1 MFGFDID
8 IELMQY
14 HFFQLGIAF
23 ILSLP
28 IALNRE
34 MKDNGAG
41 LRTFPLVTI
50 ASCAFMLVGM
60 DIYDSAGEARI
71 MYAIITG
78 MGFIGGG
85 AIFKNEEGSK
95 GTATA
100 ASLWMVA
107 AIGLAIGGGMIKIG
121 IASTVIMLVTL
132 VVFHGWEKKFPG
144 ATRIE
149 RRYIHIVAH
158 NNSDAVSEI
167 LKYLTE
173 QKIKVR
179 NINLKNDD
187 MQDTISLELF
197 LKINKDLNNNDIIA
211 GIQAIDG
218 VISLENVV

>member
-8 IELMQY
+8 LDLMQY

-50 ASCAFMLVGM
+50 ASCAFMLVGR
-60 DIYDSAGEARI
+60 DIYESAGEARI

-85 AIFKNEEGSK
+85 AIFKNEMGSK

-100 ASLWMVA
+100 ASLWNTG
-107 AIGLAIGGGMIKIG
+107 AIGISVAYGRYEIAIILSAVGFLILQF
-121 IASTVIMLVTL
+121 SEP
-132 VVFHGWEKKFPG
+132 FKKVG
-144 ATRIE
+144 R
-149 RRYIHIVAH
+149 
-158 NNSDAVSEI
+158 D
-167 LKYLTE
+167 
-173 QKIKVR
+173 
-179 NINLKNDD
+179 
-187 MQDTISLELF
+187 
-197 LKINKDLNNNDIIA
+197 KDNNN
-211 GIQAIDG
+211 
-218 VISLENVV
+218 N